1 MMQGWLTNSHNLLY
15 KVVLF
20 SVFWFFKIVY
30 RHKIYGAK
38 NFYPGAAIL
47 AANHSSFYDPP
58 LLSISTP
65 YEVHFLA
72 RKTLFDPFL
81 FGSLIRRLNAH
92 PVSGKAQDV
101 AVFKT
106 VVRLMKEGKK
116 VIIFP
121 EGKRSRDGKLHPIK
135 SGVAMLIFR
144 TGAAVIP
151 AYIHGTFAIWPGS
164 RKLPKL
170 FGKTACV
177 FGTPLHF
184 TLAPSDDPKLRQEEA
199 SLEIEKAILHL
210 KDWYE
215 KGAIGSPP

>member
-1 MMQGWLTNSHNLLY
+1 MQGWLKNSHNLLY
-15 KVVLF
+15 KVILF
-20 SVFWFFKIVY
+20 LVFWFFKIVY
-30 RHKIYGAK
+30 RNKIYGAE

-47 AANHSSFYDPP
+47 AANHASFYDPP

-81 FGSLIRRLNAH
+81 FGSLIRKLNAH

-106 VVRLMKEGKK
+106 IVRLMKEGKK

-121 EGKRSRDGKLHPIK
+121 EGKRTRDGSLQPIK
-135 SGVAMLIFR
+135 PGIAMLISR
-144 TGAAVIP
+144 TKAAVIP
-151 AYIHGTFAIWPGS
+151 CYLHGTFSIWPS
-164 RKLPKL
+164 HKKLPKL

-177 FGTPLHF
+177 FGSPLHF
-184 TLAPSDDPKLRQEEA
+184 VADPEKDPKDQQEEFSKA
-199 SLEIEKAILHL
+199 VEDAILKL
-210 KDWYE
+210 KEWFE
-215 KGAIGSPP
+215 KGAIGTPP

>member
-1 MMQGWLTNSHNLLY
+1 MQGWLTNSTNFIY

-20 SVFWFFKIVY
+20 AVFWFFKLVY
-30 RHKIYGAK
+30 HNKIYGAE

-47 AANHSSFYDPP
+47 AANHASFYDPP

-72 RKTLFDPFL
+72 RKTLFTPFL
-81 FGSLIRRLNAH
+81 FGSLIRKLNAH
-92 PVSGKAQDV
+92 PVSGKAQDI

-106 VVRLMKEGKK
+106 IVRLMKEGKK

-121 EGKRSRDGKLHPIK
+121 EGTRSKDGSLQSIK
-135 SGVAMLIFR
+135 PGIAMLISR

-151 AYIHGTFAIWPGS
+151 AYLHGTFSVWPS
-164 RKLPKL
+164 HKKLPKL
-170 FGKTACV
+170 WGKTACV
-177 FGTPLHF
+177 FGKPLHF
-184 TLAPSDDPKLRQEEA
+184 SLDPSKDSKSQQEEI
-199 SLEIEKAILHL
+199 SLQIEQSILHL
-210 KDWYE
+210 KQWYD